1 MAERDRDASME
12 RVRAYAREQ
21 VARTSLRKVAARAG
35 VKVGATKK
43 FVDGSEPYERN
54 ARLWKRWYA
63 RELRESVAGGTADDA
78 LPPEDALIALELL
91 LMEMT
96 DDERAEAIPRAA
108 ELLRGLYQA
117 LGRPPPGWI
126 RQLARE

>member
-1 MAERDRDASME
+1 MAERDRDVSME

-21 VARTSLRKVAARAG
+21 VARTSLRKVAVRAG

-63 RELRESVAGGTADDA
+63 REMREGAADDA
-78 LPPEDALIALELL
+78 LPGEDALITLELL
-91 LMEMT
+91 LLGLT
-96 DDERAEAIPRAA
+96 DEERAAAIPRAA
-108 ELLRGLYQA
+108 TLIRDLFQS
-117 LGRPPPGWI
+117 LGRTPPQWTTD
-126 RQLARE
+126 LAARPPK

>member
-1 MAERDRDASME
+1 MAERDRDVSME
-12 RVRAYAREQ
+12 RIRAFAREQ

-63 RELRESVAGGTADDA
+63 RELRESVAADADNA
-78 LPPEDALIALELL
+78 LPPEDARIALELL
-91 LMEMT
+91 LLGMT
-96 DDERAEAIPRAA
+96 EAERAAAIPRAA
-108 ELLRGLYQA
+108 ELLRGLYQSM
-117 LGRPPPGWI
+117 GQPPPQWI
-126 RQLARE
+126 RDITGT